1 MDAKYQRIRVIGTG
15 AFGKAYLVKN
25 TEADQLCVVKQMETA
40 SMDAKERDDAVKE
53 AVVLKK
59 MQHPNII
66 QFQEIFMTRKGKLC
80 IVMEYADGGDLS
92 SALKSQA
99 GKLVPEAQVFEWFVQ
114 VCFSLHYVHQ
124 RKVLHR
130 DLKGQNIFLMAS
142 GQTKLGDFGIA
153 RVLEAT
159 KDCAKSMVGTPYYLS
174 PEIIQ
179 EKPYAFKSDVWSLG
193 VVLYEMVSLK
203 HPFEAES
210 LVYLAQ
216 KILKDT
222 VPDPDAEMYS
232 ANLSALIRRML
243 SKDDSRRPTIVEI
256 LRSVFLQEAMQ
267 EANKK
272 YDLGLDLS
280 EFSAGAKEKDD
291 PGKDE
296 PSAEEESCYDVTAAL
311 DGDSEPDADAADER
325 KPKGEGVA
333 GKAAA
338 LRKFLCAQM
347 SAEQLKKV
355 CQLVKSFADGGRGD
369 ELQAEVTGIL
379 GDKDKTKELLPMVQ
393 LLCFLDE
400 VLASSGAELLP
411 PVTPSSPMQQRM
423 VETFQKW
430 DLNKDGV
437 ICQEELRTV
446 LKDLGLSEADVEGTF
461 KCADANHDGK
471 IDYKEFIFWLFS
483 DSAPTAVRESM
494 PAAMLK
500 KV

>member
-1 MDAKYQRIRVIGTG
+1 MDSKYKRIRVIGTG

-25 TEADQLCVVKQMETA
+25 TEADSLCVVKQMETA

-53 AVVLKK
+53 AIVLKK

-66 QFQEIFMTRKGKLC
+66 MFQEIFMTRKGKLC

-92 SALKSQA
+92 SALKNQE
-99 GKLVPEAQVFEWFVQ
+99 GKLVPEAQVLEWFVQ
-114 VCFSLHYVHQ
+114 TCFALLYVHQ

-142 GQTKLGDFGIA
+142 GQIKLGDFGIA

-222 VPDPDAEMYS
+222 VPDPDAEVYS
-232 ANLSALIRRML
+232 ASLAALLRRML
-243 SKDDSRRPTIVEI
+243 SKDDSGRPTVREI
-256 LRSVFLQEAMQ
+256 LCLAFLNEAMQ
-267 EANKK
+267 EASSK

-280 EFSAGAKEKDD
+280 EFSASAKEEDV

-296 PSAEEESCYDVTAAL
+296 PAADEESCYDATAAL

-338 LRKFLCAQM
+338 LREFLAAQM

-355 CQLVKSFADGGRGD
+355 IQLVQSFADGSRGE
-369 ELQAEVTGIL
+369 ELQTEVTGIL
-379 GDKDKTKELLPMVQ
+379 GDKNKTQELLPMVQ

-400 VLASSGAELLP
+400 VLSGAELLP
-411 PVTPSSPMQQRM
+411 PKTPSSPMGQRM
-423 VETFQKW
+423 VETFQNW

-437 ICQEELRTV
+437 ICKEELRNV
-446 LKDLGLSEADVEGTF
+446 LKDLGISEADAENTF
-461 KCADANHDGK
+461 ILADANHDGK

-483 DSAPTAVRESM
+483 DAAPAVVRETI
-494 PAAMLK
+494 PAAALK
-500 KV
+500 K